1 MHSDPA
7 QKVFMRWLL
16 EPFFYPLLSEVFD
29 WDPPPFFKSFLRLE
43 ATGSKLTITCY
54 GVTGCAEDEEN
65 PPAEDRVE
73 IDLDRQIS
81 GS

>member
-1 MHSDPA
+1 
-7 QKVFMRWLL
+7 MRRQL
-16 EPFFYPLLSEVFD
+16 YPLWHTFIVQPDSVLLSEVFD